1 MDGATGG
8 VSGNTFTAGNASM
21 NTTGFRLTGG
31 PSVTTTG
38 IDAGNTV
45 ITNVASGVRLL
56 QTPQIL
62 VISQR
67 RLVDLTTN
75 DLRTQVLVTQQT
87 TILQLKL
94 YP

>member
-38 IDAGNTV
+38 IDAGNKV
-45 ITNVASGVRLL
+45 ITNVASGG
-56 QTPQIL
+56 TTSTNAANIGDINAA
-62 VISQR
+62 ISS
-67 RLVDLTTN
+67 LTT
-75 DLRTQVLVTQQT
+75 T
-87 TILQLKL
+87 
-94 YP
+94 